1 MLQLKY
7 LQSNTRSRIVQYPIG
22 RWQYLLPGL
31 CSEYG
36 IYQTTLDIYVTFV
49 YCEKRYSG
57 HSIFVL

>member
-31 CSEYG
+31 CSEYLSDNLG
-36 IYQTTLDIYVTFV
+36 LYVTFV